1 MANKVFMRV
10 RTKDLKLVHHGK
22 WDSSSSFEHEG
33 TALSS
38 GLWCPPCCV
47 LPDYWSGSFN
57 PVVSRRNTPQLG
69 RGEDPEFT
77 LWLIGHA
84 GRVLVIELKKKKWHI
99 TLAACLVV
107 EMQMVPNLVSRS

>member
-1 MANKVFMRV
+1 MHMGSGNLGNLSSSFL
-10 RTKDLKLVHHGK
+10 T
-22 WDSSSSFEHEG
+22 SSSFEHEG

-47 LPDYWSGSFN
+47 LPDYWSSAFN

-84 GRVLVIELKKKKWHI
+84 GRVLVIELKKKKNGTSPH
-99 TLAACLVV
+99 V
-107 EMQMVPNLVSRS
+107 